1 MAAAPQSP
9 EARPGPVAAADAG
22 LRGRAEA
29 LGAGLG
35 ALLLAADR
43 LAASALPGAHGE
55 RRAGQG
61 EAFWQYRP
69 ALPGDSAAGIDWR
82 RSARS
87 DTLYLREREAQS
99 PRQAALWVDQGAGM
113 AWASAPHL
121 PQKLD
126 RARLV
131 VLAFGLAALRGGE
144 RVGCLGQPV
153 ASGRVQAER
162 LAAGLCAALPLAG
175 GLRAGQRLVLAS
187 DWLGAD
193 LEALRELLARA
204 AQTGLRGA
212 ILQVLDPAEA
222 GFPFSGAVDF
232 LDAAGRPAHRT
243 RDAEGLRAAYLD
255 RLAARQAELA
265 AMAAAAGWQFSP
277 FLTDE
282 PPANALIWLAN
293 ALAAA

>member
-1 MAAAPQSP
+1 MAEAPP
-9 EARPGPVAAADAG
+9 
-22 LRGRAEA
+22 LRARAEA

-43 LAASALPGAHGE
+43 LVASALPGAHGE

-61 EAFWQYRP
+61 EAFWQYR
-69 ALPGDSAAGIDWR
+69 AAMPGDSFSGVDWR

-99 PRQAALWVDQGAGM
+99 PRQAVLWVDQGEGM
-113 AWASAPHL
+113 AWSSAPHL

-131 VLAFGLAALRGGE
+131 VLALGLAALRGGE
-144 RVGCLGQPV
+144 RVGCLGQP
-153 ASGRVQAER
+153 AATGRAQAER
-162 LAAGLCAALPLAG
+162 LAAGLCEPAPLSAD
-175 GLRAGQRLVLAS
+175 LRVGQRLVLAS

-193 LEALRELLARA
+193 LDGLRAVLARA
-204 AQTGLRGA
+204 AQAGLRGA
-212 ILQVLDPAEA
+212 ILQILDPAEA
-222 GFPFSGAVDF
+222 GFPFAGAVDF

-243 RDAEGLRAAYLD
+243 RDAEGLRGAYLE

-265 AMAAAAGWQFSP
+265 ALAAAAGWQSAHFT
-277 FLTDE
+277 TDE
-282 PPANALIWLAN
+282 PPSTALIWLAN
-293 ALAAA
+293 ALAGA

>member
-1 MAAAPQSP
+1 MAAAPSDLR
-9 EARPGPVAAADAG
+9 ARAG
-22 LRGRAEA
+22 A

-43 LAASALPGAHGE
+43 LAASALPGPHGE

-99 PRQAALWVDQGAGM
+99 PRQAVLWVDQGAGM

-121 PQKLD
+121 PQKLE

-131 VLAFGLAALRGGE
+131 VLAFGLAILRGGE
-144 RVGCLGQPV
+144 RVGCLGQPA
-153 ASGRVQAER
+153 ASGRAQADR
-162 LAAGLCAALPLAG
+162 LAAGLFEAAPLGAD
-175 GLRAGQRLVLAS
+175 LRAGQRLVLAS
-187 DWLGAD
+187 DWLGGD
-193 LEALRELLARA
+193 LDALGGMLARA
-204 AQTGLRGA
+204 AQAGLRGA
-212 ILQVLDPAEA
+212 VLQILDPAEA

-232 LDAAGRPAHRT
+232 LDAGARPAHRT
-243 RDAEGLRAAYLD
+243 RDAEGLRPAYLA
-255 RLAARQAELA
+255 RLAARQADLA
-265 AMAAAAGWQFSP
+265 AMTAAAGWRFSA
-277 FLTDE
+277 FTTDE
-282 PPANALIWLAN
+282 PPSKALIWLAN
-293 ALAAA
+293 ALAEA

>member
-1 MAAAPQSP
+1 MAGASP
-9 EARPGPVAAADAG
+9 T
-22 LRGRAEA
+22 LRARAED
-29 LGAGLG
+29 LGAGFG

-69 ALPGDSAAGIDWR
+69 AMPGDSFGGVDWR

-99 PRQAALWVDQGAGM
+99 PRQAVLWVDQGEGM
-113 AWASAPHL
+113 AWASSPGL

-144 RVGCLGQPV
+144 RVGCLGRP
-153 ASGRVQAER
+153 AAGGRVQAER
-162 LAAGLCAALPLAG
+162 LAAGLCEAAP
-175 GLRAGQRLVLAS
+175 LRADLRTGQRLVLAS

-193 LEALRELLARA
+193 LDGLRDMLGRA
-204 AQTGLRGA
+204 AQMGLRGA
-212 ILQVLDPAEA
+212 VVQILDPAEA
-222 GFPFSGAVDF
+222 GFPFAGAVDF

-243 RDAEGLRAAYLD
+243 RDAGGLRGAYLD

-265 AMAAAAGWQFSP
+265 ALATAAGWQFSH
-277 FLTDE
+277 FTTDE

-293 ALAAA
+293 ALAEA